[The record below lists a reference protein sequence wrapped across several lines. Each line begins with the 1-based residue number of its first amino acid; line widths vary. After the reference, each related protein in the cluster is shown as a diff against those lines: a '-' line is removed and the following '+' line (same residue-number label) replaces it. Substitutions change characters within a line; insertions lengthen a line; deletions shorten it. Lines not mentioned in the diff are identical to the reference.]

1 MQEENSPEFKFDDAE
16 PEPDELYQEEMRELR
31 VEKLSQRITL
41 IAILLP
47 CLLGIILYFGY
58 RDLAGRV
65 TQSQDA
71 GSVEYQKLSAEME
84 ALSKQFN
91 QKLIAFSTTLS
102 TQDKDFDSTIN
113 EKLQA
118 TNKKLD
124 ENLKSISASL
134 KSTDAAIKAISTS
147 KADKD
152 SLEAEIAAVNAVLL
166 PLQKTVKN
174 LETIGT
180 ELKAV
185 SSDIE
190 NLKARLDKD
199 LAEAAVNAAKSKKDL
214 EQLQASVSAVAS
226 QKIDRDTLELEL
238 FKIKKHYQ
246 QLVSQALS
254 TLNTRM
260 DALQNEINNLD
271 KAPQSSK
278 QSMKSSTKRSTP
290 PQSAVL
296 TTTPTGQ
303 RASSAESESIVEQ
316 DIKE

>member
-1 MQEENSPEFKFDDAE
+1 
-16 PEPDELYQEEMRELR
+16 
-31 VEKLSQRITL
+31 
-41 IAILLP
+41 
-47 CLLGIILYFGY
+47 
-58 RDLAGRV
+58 
-65 TQSQDA
+65 
-71 GSVEYQKLSAEME
+71 
-84 ALSKQFN
+84 
-91 QKLIAFSTTLS
+91 
-102 TQDKDFDSTIN
+102 
-113 EKLQA
+113 
-118 TNKKLD
+118 
-124 ENLKSISASL
+124 
-134 KSTDAAIKAISTS
+134 
-147 KADKD
+147 
-152 SLEAEIAAVNAVLL
+152 
-166 PLQKTVKN
+166 
-174 LETIGT
+174 
-180 ELKAV
+180 V

>member
-47 CLLGIILYFGY
+47 CLLGITLYFGY

-102 TQDKDFDSTIN
+102 TQDKDFGSTIN

-199 LAEAAVNAAKSKKDL
+199 LAEAAVNTAKSKKDL

>member
-102 TQDKDFDSTIN
+102 TQDKDFGSTIN

-199 LAEAAVNAAKSKKDL
+199 LAEAAVNTAKSKKDL

>member
-47 CLLGIILYFGY
+47 CLLGITLYFGY

-102 TQDKDFDSTIN
+102 TQDKDFGSTIN

-134 KSTDAAIKAISTS
+134 KSTDAAIKAISAS

-199 LAEAAVNAAKSKKDL
+199 LAEAAVNTAKSKKDL